1 VGAPRSKWIWM
12 DGELVS
18 WENAKVHVM
27 THALHYGSAVFEG
40 IRCYKTDEGAAIFR
54 LKEHIDRLFF
64 SASIYRM
71 KIPFTKE
78 EIMRAC
84 IEVVKANEFE
94 ECYIRPLVY
103 RGYGE
108 MGVNP
113 LNVPVKV
120 AIMAWEWGAYLGK
133 AQEVGARV
141 IISTWVRPA
150 PNMLPMMAKV
160 SGHYTNSQLAK
171 IEAVEKGADEAI
183 LLDHRGYIS
192 EGSGE
197 NIFIV
202 KDEVIYTPPTYASIL
217 VGITRDSVMR
227 IARDLGYTVMEKDI
241 TRTEL
246 YNADEAFFT
255 GTAAEVT
262 PIVEVDGIK
271 IGDGMPG
278 PITRKLQKA
287 FWEVVHGKNK
297 KYIGWLTFV
306 R

>member
-1 VGAPRSKWIWM
+1 MGAPRSKWIWM

>member
-1 VGAPRSKWIWM
+1 M